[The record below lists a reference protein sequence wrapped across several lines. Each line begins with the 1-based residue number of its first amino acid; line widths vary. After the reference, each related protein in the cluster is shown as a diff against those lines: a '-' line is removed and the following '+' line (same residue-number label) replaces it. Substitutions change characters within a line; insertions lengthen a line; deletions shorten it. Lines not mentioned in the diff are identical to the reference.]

1 MKVTTVI
8 TQAEIKLENLS
19 EVQIMKLALDHV
31 IATMPNLS
39 PEVAQFYIE
48 LRNKLM
54 GV

>member
-8 TQAEIKLENLS
+8 TIADIKLENS
-19 EVQIMKLALDHV
+19 IEVQNLKLGLDHV
-31 IATMPNLS
+31 LATMPNLS